1 MEESRP
7 SADDSRGVAFNKQKT
22 FSDNGFHIT
31 GVLGGVDV
39 NFLLDSGS
47 TASLLSYEEFRKIPE
62 ELCPVLQSTN
72 VCVQDLNGHALPV
85 HGIGRFYI
93 YLEDVPHAVDLLV
106 VDMDL
111 SAILG
116 QDFLLQYCHHIDYKT
131 RILQTEKTN
140 VQCWIANEQT
150 ATNVEVKRT
159 ISIPAYCGI

>member
-72 VCVQDLNGHALPV
+72 VCV
-85 HGIGRFYI
+85 
-93 YLEDVPHAVDLLV
+93 
-106 VDMDL
+106 
-111 SAILG
+111 
-116 QDFLLQYCHHIDYKT
+116 C
-131 RILQTEKTN
+131 RI
-140 VQCWIANEQT
+140 
-150 ATNVEVKRT
+150 
-159 ISIPAYCGI
+159 